1 MKQITAS
8 ISATTKYTTTEYNT
22 TEDTTTTAY
31 DYDNSTKTEYMTAK
45 YNRTGDTATDYD
57 YDYST
62 TEQTMTKKDTAV
74 ENNDPK
80 RRFMKTIEGNP
91 KNTRYGHNRLA

>member
-1 MKQITAS
+1 MKQIAAS

-22 TEDTTTTAY
+22 TEDTTATAY
-31 DYDNSTKTEYMTAK
+31 DYDNSNKTKYMTAK
-45 YNRTGDTATDYD
+45 HSRTEDTATEYD
-57 YDYST
+57 YAYST
-62 TEQTMTKKDTAV
+62 TEKTMTKKDTAV

-80 RRFMKTIEGNP
+80 RRFIKTVEGNP